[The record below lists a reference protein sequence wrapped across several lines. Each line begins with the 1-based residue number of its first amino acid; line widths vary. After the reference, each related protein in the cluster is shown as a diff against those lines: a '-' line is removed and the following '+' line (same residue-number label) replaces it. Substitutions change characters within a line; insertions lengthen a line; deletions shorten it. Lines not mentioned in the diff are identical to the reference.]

1 MDIALVM
8 MGNKNG
14 LSVVAITRQ
23 TRRIWFDGALV
34 GAESGVDNWRQ

>member
-1 MDIALVM
+1 MYIVLVM

-14 LSVVAITRQ
+14 LLVAAITRQ
-23 TRRIWFDGALV
+23 TRRIWFDGALL